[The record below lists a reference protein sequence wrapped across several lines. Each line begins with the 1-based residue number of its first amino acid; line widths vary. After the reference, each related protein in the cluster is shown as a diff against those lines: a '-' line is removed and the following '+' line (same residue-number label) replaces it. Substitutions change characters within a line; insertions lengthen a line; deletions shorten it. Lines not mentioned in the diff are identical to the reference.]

1 MKNFIK
7 MLSIGFSVSS
17 SGQFTGQFT
26 RTVRQDISPRTHKLW
41 FSFPYKLKLPF
52 ILYNLI
58 KYIFITV
65 LFDCEKKYFHMYF
78 QTYTLR
84 IIFYPQLPWYFSE
97 VFVWLILWLLWTTLI
112 FCWSKMTSIIHW
124 LRSWRTLFPLS
135 HKLWFIDNYSQSNE
149 IIKSLYLNYI
159 ESQVEMLRT
168 VTRKILI

>member
-7 MLSIGFSVSS
+7 MLSIGCSEVNSS
-17 SGQFTGQFT
+17 PDNSPDRSPEQFA
-26 RTVRQDISPRTHKLW
+26 RTVHRELTSYDFHSHTNWNCHLFYITS
-41 FSFPYKLKLPF
+41 
-52 ILYNLI
+52 YN
-58 KYIFITV
+58 IFITV

-78 QTYTLR
+78 PAYTLR

-135 HKLWFIDNYSQSNE
+135 HRLWVIDMKWNHKV
-149 IIKSLYLNYI
+149 IISELYREPGWNVKD
-159 ESQVEMLRT
+159 SDT
-168 VTRKILI
+168 